1 MTVRGNKGSLINTQ
15 RGFDINGFE
24 LTSVV
29 LSLALPNMKD
39 QQKERQEMSFSS
51 AFKGL
56 CDITE
61 SEIDR

>member
-1 MTVRGNKGSLINTQ
+1 MTVRGNKDSLINTE
-15 RGFDINGFE
+15 RFGYKLE
-24 LTSVV
+24 VTVV

-39 QQKERQEMSFSS
+39 QQKERMHMSFSS